1 MVESFFPLIK
11 TPMRAKI
18 LASLRVGGP
27 VKPWLCALLT
37 FLCFSTYASAN
48 MGNDSP
54 AEHLIRGTATGLT
67 GSGLV
72 LADNAGGTFPITHN
86 GPFTIASRLP
96 AGSAYHFAI
105 SSQPSVEICV
115 ISYDD
120 GVVGDSDADIIVE
133 CFLPGPFTISVSVSG
148 LTGAGLVLQDNGTSN
163 LPILSNGTYTFSRK
177 LPAGGSY
184 DVTVFTQPTGQVC
197 TVPSP
202 IGKATSNV
210 TVAVSCETI
219 YTVSAAVS
227 GLTATNVGLVLQDN
241 NGSNLSI
248 PSNGTYPFAI
258 TIAAGGTYDVTV
270 LTQPSG
276 ETCTVPNPSGDANS
290 NVTVTVTCSVN
301 MWTWENGPE
310 IGGQSGVY
318 GTEGQ
323 AAPGNIPGG
332 RYGASTWI
340 DSSGNFWLFGG
351 YGYDATGRINYL
363 NDLWKFSA
371 GQWTWIHGSNA
382 IDEAGSYGTIG
393 VGSGTNS
400 PGARSYAVNWIDS
413 SGNFWLFGGYG
424 LDSAGNLQASA
435 LNDLWEY
442 SAGNWIW
449 QGGPV
454 LGGQRGSYG
463 VQGQGSSTN
472 IPGGRYAASAAID
485 STGNVWL
492 FGGVAIDSAGSQGP
506 INDLWKFSAGQWTW
520 VSGANTIE
528 QKGTYTGSGAVP
540 GARDGQS
547 GWIDSSGN
555 FWIFAGNGA
564 DMNGSFGYLND
575 LWEFSAGQW
584 TWLSGSNVINQPA
597 SYGVEGI
604 ANSTN
609 VPGSREYSVGWLDKA
624 GNFWTFGGEQVGDR
638 ELTDL
643 WKYSAGQWTWINGL
657 ESTDTWGI
665 YGTLQQGA
673 AGDTPGSRQLAT
685 GWIDASGNLW
695 LFGGFGWASSGFP
708 DSLNDLWEY
717 QP

>member
-1 MVESFFPLIK
+1 M
-11 TPMRAKI
+11 
-18 LASLRVGGP
+18 
-27 VKPWLCALLT
+27 
-37 FLCFSTYASAN
+37 
-48 MGNDSP
+48 
-54 AEHLIRGTATGLT
+54 
-67 GSGLV
+67 
-72 LADNAGGTFPITHN
+72 
-86 GPFTIASRLP
+86 
-96 AGSAYHFAI
+96 
-105 SSQPSVEICV
+105 EICV